1 MHYELQIYLIT
12 IDYLCSEVT
21 TKLWR
26 CKLLSNKLSHKID
39 NQEATSRPISTHLG
53 GTTDCIVA
61 WPWILLFATNH
72 LILEAMVPAQNHRCS
87 SLAGLGHHHLFE
99 ALAKSTHSSS
109 RVPSVQSAYP

>member
-1 MHYELQIYLIT
+1 MILVSLWSSPLISPA
-12 IDYLCSEVT
+12 YGG
-21 TKLWR
+21 
-26 CKLLSNKLSHKID
+26 N
-39 NQEATSRPISTHLG
+39 LG